1 MLNPQLAYERKR
13 LWLAMIPSVIMV
25 VLLWLFFVI
34 DVSGIFGFPLYRLG
48 ILPREVRGL
57 IGILFSPLLHESFS
71 HLLSNTLPIFML
83 MWSLF
88 YFYRSIAWKSLLILW
103 ILSGFLTWLIGRDS
117 YHIGSSGLIF
127 GLMFFLFFSG
137 IFRNYIPLIALS
149 LIVAFVYGSSF
160 WSIFPFAQYVDVHL
174 SWEGHLAG
182 AVSGIIVAIVFRN
195 QGPQNPE
202 KIWNDE
208 DNWFDDES
216 ESENHADN
224 ENLN

>member
-13 LWLAMIPSVIMV
+13 LWLAMIPSVVMV

-103 ILSGFLTWLIGRDS
+103 ILSGFLTWLIGRD
-117 YHIGSSGLIF
+117 
-127 GLMFFLFFSG
+127 
-137 IFRNYIPLIALS
+137 
-149 LIVAFVYGSSF
+149 
-160 WSIFPFAQYVDVHL
+160 
-174 SWEGHLAG
+174 
-182 AVSGIIVAIVFRN
+182 
-195 QGPQNPE
+195 
-202 KIWNDE
+202 
-208 DNWFDDES
+208 
-216 ESENHADN
+216 
-224 ENLN
+224 

>member
-13 LWLAMIPSVIMV
+13 LWLAMIPSVVMV

-34 DVSGIFGFPLYRLG
+34 DVSGIFRFPLYRLG

-57 IGILFSPLLHESFS
+57 IGVLFSPLLHESFS

-127 GLMFFLFFSG
+127 GLMFFFVFQRYFSQLHSSHRTFAYCG
-137 IFRNYIPLIALS
+137 FCIWE
-149 LIVAFVYGSSF
+149 FVLEHFPIRSICRCSSF
-160 WSIFPFAQYVDVHL
+160 VGRPSGRGRQWNYRCDCLQKS
-174 SWEGHLAG
+174 G
-182 AVSGIIVAIVFRN
+182 ASKSR
-195 QGPQNPE
+195 
-202 KIWNDE
+202 E
-208 DNWFDDES
+208 DLE
-216 ESENHADN
+216 
-224 ENLN
+224 